1 MILSH
6 NDSLRNVLYKT
17 QEIIS
22 HGAEK
27 ASSAIL
33 YPIWET
39 KLMQTDWSV

>member
-1 MILSH
+1 MILYH

-22 HGAEK
+22 YSAEK

-39 KLMQTDWSV
+39 ELMQTDRSV